1 MYQLKTKLGA
11 AMMLILLSV
20 GCSRHS
26 TQAESI
32 MEQAKKCISEYP
44 DSALHLLQRIPTPAA
59 LTGKEQANYALLYTQ
74 ACDKNYIPYS
84 TDSLIRFAV
93 DYYGNGHD
101 MNAAL
106 SYFYLG
112 CACWNGGRNVDAVN
126 AFLKAL
132 KAFPP
137 GVTDRLF
144 MQIHIYLGECCNE
157 EGHYQD
163 AKKYYSL
170 AYQNA
175 VCRKDTTD
183 MYYPLRGLGA
193 ASLYLHHADSA
204 LSYFDK
210 ALRISRLVENA
221 DMEKGAW
228 SSLVGCYE
236 LLHDYEK
243 VNQYATKVIE
253 AGDYDLTNMYRA
265 KGNALL
271 NMNQP
276 DSAYHYLNLSLFA
289 TDLATRTM
297 GYYSLYELL
306 KKKDDIR
313 LTEYVDSFI
322 VYKDSLNLMER
333 YKEVQELKEDYA
345 ERAREQENL
354 QYRSE
359 LTLYS
364 CIFCL
369 IVGGGGIIV
378 YQVVDKRRKQHYA
391 ELRQKLAESKID
403 NMKKCVQEEFGE
415 TTVLEIKLKELEEK
429 EVKSCIRAFRQ
440 TVWHKR
446 LAHVEEQWLSAKE
459 QRELFKDLSL
469 LFPGF
474 IETLKEDYPEIKEQ
488 DIYFCI
494 LSAAGY
500 KLKIVADCLQTTDR
514 NLSTRKSRLKKVLGK
529 RLFDFVFG
537 RH

>member
-1 MYQLKTKLGA
+1 
-11 AMMLILLSV
+11 
-20 GCSRHS
+20 
-26 TQAESI
+26 
-32 MEQAKKCISEYP
+32 
-44 DSALHLLQRIPTPAA
+44 
-59 LTGKEQANYALLYTQ
+59 
-74 ACDKNYIPYS
+74 
-84 TDSLIRFAV
+84 
-93 DYYGNGHD
+93 
-101 MNAAL
+101 
-106 SYFYLG
+106 
-112 CACWNGGRNVDAVN
+112 
-126 AFLKAL
+126 
-132 KAFPP
+132 
-137 GVTDRLF
+137 
-144 MQIHIYLGECCNE
+144 
-157 EGHYQD
+157 
-163 AKKYYSL
+163 
-170 AYQNA
+170 
-175 VCRKDTTD
+175 
-183 MYYPLRGLGA
+183 MYYPLRGLGT
-193 ASLYLHHADSA
+193 ASLHLNHADSA
-204 LSYFDK
+204 LYYFNK
-210 ALRISRLVENA
+210 ALHISRLVGNA
-221 DMEKGAW
+221 DMEKGAL
-228 SSLVGCYE
+228 SSLVGYYE
-236 LLHDYEK
+236 LLHDYKK

-253 AGDYDLTNMYRA
+253 AGHYDLTNMYRA

-276 DSAYHYLNLSLFA
+276 DSAYHYLNLSLSA

-306 KKKDDIR
+306 KKKGDIR

-359 LTLYS
+359 LILYF

-378 YQVVDKRRKQHYA
+378 YQAVDKRRKQHYA

-415 TTVLEIKLKELEEK
+415 TTVLEIKLKELEEE

-446 LAHVEEQWLSAKE
+446 LAHADEQWLSAKE

-474 IETLKEDYPEIKEQ
+474 IETLKEEYPEIKEQ

-500 KLKIVADCLQTTDR
+500 KLKIVADCLRTNDR

-529 RLFDFVFG
+529 RLFDFVFAS
-537 RH
+537 R